1 MAITPPTPPT
11 PPSPPKITLGDAAR
25 DAQANQTHTT
35 GDAQAEQQAR
45 DSVAQGNGALSKTTT
60 GTPQDRTNAG
70 QHERADAGARS
81 DAAGGDR
88 VNTASTR
95 VDRGTQ
101 VEGQTGA
108 DVTTGLSAAEENAI
122 LKKQLGIGADGSTQ
136 TAAQESPQSYTA
148 PSSFAWAGLL
158 AVGIVGG
165 VFLFRRFFRR
175 KEGTEQF
182 APEKHLAERILA
194 QDRGAARAA
203 GADEAAVEHA
213 ALLSAAARTRRARDT
228 RGELLTEYTGLTA
241 GEALERLAREERRAP
256 SSDVGAQMPPRSA
269 RREGARTSPPPVE
282 HAPSAP
288 TPAVPPV
295 SRTPTEQIPKT
306 DAPPSAHRPA
316 EREEDGAE
324 RPRFEVR
331 V

>member
-25 DAQANQTHTT
+25 DAQNNTVHTT

-213 ALLSAAARTRRARDT
+213 ALLSAAARTRRTRDT
-228 RGELLTEYTGLTA
+228 RGEILTEYTGLTA
-241 GEALERLAREERRAP
+241 GEALERLSENEQRSTCISAPPATSSRAQ
-256 SSDVGAQMPPRSA
+256 SRSTVSPRSA
-269 RREGARTSPPPVE
+269 PPTATMPNASRTAPPPP
-282 HAPSAP
+282 ATS
-288 TPAVPPV
+288 TPQPAAQE
-295 SRTPTEQIPKT
+295 EQG
-306 DAPPSAHRPA
+306 
-316 EREEDGAE
+316 EE

>member
-175 KEGTEQF
+175 KEGTEHF
-182 APEKHLAERILA
+182 APEEQHLAERILA
-194 QDRGAARAA
+194 QEAVRPADTA
-203 GADEAAVEHA
+203 GAGEEHA
-213 ALLSAAARTRRARDT
+213 ALLLAAARTRRTRDA
-228 RGELLTEYTGLTA
+228 RGEILTEYTGLTA
-241 GEALERLAREERRAP
+241 GEALERLSKEERRAP
-256 SSDVGAQMPPRSA
+256 AIPARTPAPRST
-269 RREGARTSPPPVE
+269 RRPPASPT
-282 HAPSAP
+282 PSAP
-288 TPAVPPV
+288 TSSIPTSTPQPAAQE
-295 SRTPTEQIPKT
+295 EQG
-306 DAPPSAHRPA
+306 
-316 EREEDGAE
+316 EE

>member
-11 PPSPPKITLGDAAR
+11 PPKITLGDAAR
-25 DAQANQTHTT
+25 DAQNNSVHTT

-60 GTPQDRTNAG
+60 GAPQDRTKTG
-70 QHERADAGARS
+70 QSERSNAGARS
-81 DAAGGDR
+81 DAANGDR
-88 VNTASTR
+88 VNTASAR

-108 DVTTGLSAAEENAI
+108 DVANGLSAAEENAI
-122 LKKQLGIGADGSTQ
+122 LKKQLGIGTDANAQ
-136 TAAQESPQSYTA
+136 TAVPEPPQSYTA
-148 PSSFAWAGLL
+148 PSAFAWAGLL
-158 AVGIVGG
+158 VVGIVGG
-165 VFLFRRFFRR
+165 VVLFRRFFRR
-175 KEGTEQF
+175 KESTEP
-182 APEKHLAERILA
+182 AEEVPHLAERILA
-194 QDRGAARAA
+194 QERERDALRP
-203 GADEAAVEHA
+203 ADTDGTAEEHA

-256 SSDVGAQMPPRSA
+256 SSDVGAQMPPRSV
-269 RREGARTSPPPVE
+269 RREGARTSPSPVE